1 MKALRNFLQRDLA
14 LKSLALVLA
23 FLVWS
28 TYRAEPFVEIAYLV
42 PLEFRNIPGNL
53 EITGEIPT
61 VVRVRVRGR
70 SAALRQLTP
79 ADLAVSVDLKGGVA
93 GEKVVFLTAGAID
106 TPPGSEV
113 VRVTPSEIH
122 LQLSPRQ
129 EPH

>member
-42 PLEFRNIPGNL
+42 PLEFRNIPENL
-53 EITGEIPT
+53 EISGEITT

-70 SAALRQLTP
+70 SAVLRQLTP
-79 ADLAVSVDLKGGVA
+79 ADLAVRIDLKGGAA
-93 GEKVVFLTAGAID
+93 GEKVVFLTAAAID